1 MWNSTTITTW
11 ATWVLQYTYT
21 NHLQSLS
28 QECQTCHQI
37 PIKNSLKQQEASG
50 LPIFGSPKQHS
61 CWFLRQIQLP
71 SNVHGKKSLQR
82 PNHNYITAP
91 KRRQNLLVRLP
102 GCLPH
107 QNCPAGKAF
116 NWEKVCVNQPIEM
129 VKWTALANAASMFL
143 QAQLELVE
151 LGVFRR
157 KSFVVDSGTKT
168 HQLHSVKSWLGK

>member
-1 MWNSTTITTW
+1 MPNMSSNT
-11 ATWVLQYTYT
+11 
-21 NHLQSLS
+21 
-28 QECQTCHQI
+28 E
-37 PIKNSLKQQEASG
+37 NSLKQQEASG